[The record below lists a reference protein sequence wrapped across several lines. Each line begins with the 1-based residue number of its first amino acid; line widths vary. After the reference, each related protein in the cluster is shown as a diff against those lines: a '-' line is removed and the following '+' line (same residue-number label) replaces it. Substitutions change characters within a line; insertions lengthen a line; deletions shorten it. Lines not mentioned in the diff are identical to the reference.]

1 MAFITVS
8 DAAGRVL
15 FRRRATD
22 AEMTEA
28 VHAAEEAD
36 VGAEAA
42 MQEIATQRY
51 EALATGTMI
60 EQELAPPEE
69 VMAELEEFE
78 QVARESKL
86 EGEPPREEAEPQ
98 EAGLFGEDEML
109 DDSWFGDARF
119 TSEEEVAS

>member
-22 AEMTEA
+22 AEMAEA
-28 VHAAEEAD
+28 VHAADEAD
-36 VGAEAA
+36 AGAQAA

-69 VMAELEEFE
+69 VTAELEEFE
-78 QVARESKL
+78 QFAHES
-86 EGEPPREEAEPQ
+86 EPESERLSAEAEPQ
-98 EAGLFGEDEML
+98 EAGLFGEDEMRE
-109 DDSWFGDARF
+109 DSWFGDARF